1 MAARTLRPSQQASPR
16 TGDAAARARYT
27 AAMFKATCITLV
39 PDAYPGPLAVSILG
53 RARAEELWDLETV
66 DLRAFG
72 LGKHRKVDDTP
83 AGGGAGLV
91 LRADVA
97 AAALDSIEPAGRP
110 LIYLSPRG
118 KRFDQAMARRWAG
131 GPGVVLFCGRFEGLD
146 ERAIVGRG
154 LEEVSLGDFVLAGG
168 DVAAMAMLEAAI
180 RLLPG
185 VAGNS
190 ASIIGESF
198 EANLLEFPQYTQPR
212 AWEDRQIPD
221 ILLSGDHK
229 RIEEWRLSRSKALT
243 FERRPDLY
251 AAYSEPPTP
260 NAPETGD
267 EPD

>member
-1 MAARTLRPSQQASPR
+1 
-16 TGDAAARARYT
+16 
-27 AAMFKATCITLV
+27 MFTATCITLV
-39 PDAYPGPLAVSILG
+39 PEAYPGPLGVSILG
-53 RARAEELWDLETV
+53 RARAEGLWDLETV

-91 LRADVA
+91 LRPDVA
-97 AAALDSIEPAGRP
+97 AAAIDSVTPAGRP
-110 LIYLSPRG
+110 VIYLSPRG
-118 KRFDQAMARRWAG
+118 KRFDQPMARRWAA
-131 GPGVVLFCGRFEGLD
+131 GPGVILFCGRFEGLD
-146 ERAIVGRG
+146 ERVIETRG
-154 LEEVSLGDFVLAGG
+154 IEEVSLGDFVLAGG

-190 ASIIGESF
+190 ASITGESF
-198 EANLLEFPQYTQPR
+198 ENHLLEYPQYTMPR
-212 AWEDRQIPD
+212 EWEGRPTPD
-221 ILLSGDHK
+221 ILLSGDHR

-251 AAYSEPPTP
+251 AAYSETPTP